1 VGEGQEKPQ
10 AQPLSVSAAL
20 GLAKAALE
28 GLTLSLVGE
37 VSEVSNKPGYK
48 AVYFTVKDD
57 KASLPSMMWLNRYE
71 GCGVDLRVGML
82 VEMTGRFSLYAPKG
96 RMNFDV
102 FTLALAGEG
111 RLRLEVANLAK
122 RLKAE
127 GLMAPERKRPVP
139 RYPQSIGLVT
149 SPRGAAVHDV
159 LRTLRRRFPLA
170 RVVLAGVPV
179 EGAAAP
185 QGLAEALRAVEQAG
199 AEVVLL
205 VRGGGSFEDLMPF
218 NDEQL
223 ARAVAACAVP
233 VVTGIGHE
241 PDTSIADMVAD
252 LRASTPTA
260 AAEAVSPAPELL
272 PALLAGAAGQ
282 LTAALSQK
290 LERCALLLDRVA
302 TRPVISDAN
311 TLFATEAQMLD
322 LAEERLFRAIP
333 HNIERDR
340 NLLARS
346 RDRLGAQGGTL
357 LSRFE
362 SSLSLGAARLHDLSP
377 LIVLGRGY
385 AVARDAKGRVLKSVA
400 PLQVGAGVGVELS
413 DGRLACRVERIE
425 HIESSLIGLEE

>member
-1 VGEGQEKPQ
+1 
-10 AQPLSVSAAL
+10 
-20 GLAKAALE
+20 
-28 GLTLSLVGE
+28 
-37 VSEVSNKPGYK
+37 
-48 AVYFTVKDD
+48 
-57 KASLPSMMWLNRYE
+57 
-71 GCGVDLRVGML
+71 ML

-302 TRPVISDAN
+302 TRPVVSDAN